1 MGKSNDIKNTFNI
14 LYILHIRFFKY
25 TSYSFLSGHP
35 SEDPRPSAYQKK
47 LNKIISFII
56 NSYPDLLTE
65 KNFERI
71 VWMQPDMLKGLIKSK
86 KYSKWVTECLVDD
99 LVSLNA
105 NIADYVIKVHPE
117 LAPEDYEAPLDESF
131 ETF

>member
-1 MGKSNDIKNTFNI
+1 M
-14 LYILHIRFFKY
+14 
-25 TSYSFLSGHP
+25 
-35 SEDPRPSAYQKK
+35 
-47 LNKIISFII
+47 
-56 NSYPDLLTE
+56 TE
-65 KNFERI
+65 VIFDRI